1 LLEEHIRRRNR
12 KVPEAGDYEPYVKD
26 EPRDIVAFEK
36 MLGRNQEKVDEDDDI
51 EGDVLILNPA
61 KIGKHLP

>member
-1 LLEEHIRRRNR
+1 M
-12 KVPEAGDYEPYVKD
+12 PEAGDYEPYVKD

-36 MLGRNQEKVDEDDDI
+36 MLGRNQEKVDEDDDM

>member
-1 LLEEHIRRRNR
+1 
-12 KVPEAGDYEPYVKD
+12 
-26 EPRDIVAFEK
+26 
-36 MLGRNQEKVDEDDDI
+36 MLGRDQEKVDSDDDM